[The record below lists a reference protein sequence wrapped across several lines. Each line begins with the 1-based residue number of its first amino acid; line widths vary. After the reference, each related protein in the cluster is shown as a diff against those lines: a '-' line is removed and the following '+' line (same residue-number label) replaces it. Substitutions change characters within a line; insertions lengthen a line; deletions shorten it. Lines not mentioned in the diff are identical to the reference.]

1 MAKEGDRMVGLQ
13 GERTRETVVLEVS
26 NVYYNLQI
34 MNARLAFLDS
44 NVVNAEDLVR
54 NTELLHDQALAR
66 ASDVDRLRL
75 QHAQLLT
82 QRDAR
87 SQYAQAMGA

>member
-1 MAKEGDRMVGLQ
+1 M
-13 GERTRETVVLEVS
+13 VLEVS

-34 MNARLAFLDS
+34 ISARLAFLDS

-54 NTELLHDQALAR
+54 NAELLHDQALAR

-75 QHAQLLT
+75 QHAQLLPSVNVRGRNT
-82 QRDAR
+82 RKP
-87 SQYAQAMGA
+87 